1 MAGLC
6 RGVGVVCGEVVG
18 GEPPVG
24 GRLYEALRAAGSELP
39 DIDMAPVD
47 CFAVCD
53 RPVTLAFQA
62 VDGSARWSYL
72 IGGADPGHDLADILA
87 AAQAVAAS
95 PHGVP
100 AMADR
105 PPFFRKGVIARV
117 PPSPSSSS
125 VSALDR
131 KSVVSGKNVSVRVN

>member
-1 MAGLC
+1 MLSVVAGLFIKVLVLC
-6 RGVGVVCGEVVG
+6 RGAPG
-18 GEPPVG
+18 GDPPVWR
-24 GRLYEALRAAGSELP
+24 RLYEALIAAVSELP
-39 DIDMAPVD
+39 DIDISPVD
-47 CFAVCD
+47 LFDVCD
-53 RPVTLAFQA
+53 RPVTLAFLA

-125 VSALDR
+125 V
-131 KSVVSGKNVSVRVN
+131 